1 MSKKD
6 KVKNVARIAEGKVE
20 EAVGRA
26 TGDGELETV
35 GQDTQMKGRLRQAG
49 EKVKDA
55 FTK

>member
-6 KVKNVARIAEGKVE
+6 KVKNVARITEGKVE